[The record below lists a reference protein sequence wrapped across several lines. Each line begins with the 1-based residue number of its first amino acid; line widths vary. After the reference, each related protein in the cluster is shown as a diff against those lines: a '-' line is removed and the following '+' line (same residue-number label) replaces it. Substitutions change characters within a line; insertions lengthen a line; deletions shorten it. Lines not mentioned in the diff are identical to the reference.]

1 MKKKQTT
8 AKREVIDER
17 ELKKEFGK
25 ILSIRYQGD
34 KCEKTKQRIEL

>member
-25 ILSIRYQGD
+25 ILSIRYQED
-34 KCEKTKQRIEL
+34 KCEKAKQ

>member
-1 MKKKQTT
+1 MKKKQIT

-25 ILSIRYQGD
+25 ILSIKYQGD
-34 KCEKTKQRIEL
+34 NCKE

>member
-34 KCEKTKQRIEL
+34 KSEKAK

>member
-25 ILSIRYQGD
+25 ILCVKYQGN
-34 KCEKTKQRIEL
+34 KCEKAKQ

>member
-1 MKKKQTT
+1 MDKKQTT

-25 ILSIRYQGD
+25 ILSIKYQVD
-34 KCEKTKQRIEL
+34 KCEKAK

>member
-1 MKKKQTT
+1 MKKNQT

-25 ILSIRYQGD
+25 ILSIKYQGN
-34 KCEKTKQRIEL
+34 KCEKQK

>member
-25 ILSIRYQGD
+25 ILSMKYQGG
-34 KCEKTKQRIEL
+34 KCKE